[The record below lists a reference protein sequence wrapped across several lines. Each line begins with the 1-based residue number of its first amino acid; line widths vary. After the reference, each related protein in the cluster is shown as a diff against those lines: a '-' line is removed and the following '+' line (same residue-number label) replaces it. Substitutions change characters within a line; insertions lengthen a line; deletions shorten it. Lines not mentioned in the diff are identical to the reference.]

1 MSIYLQGYSPG
12 VERLQFLTGY
22 RSEASVPYHVD
33 LSIMCLSVLMTWL
46 LVSSRAAE

>member
-33 LSIMCLSVLMTWL
+33 LSIMCLCSHDM
-46 LVSSRAAE
+46 AAGFI